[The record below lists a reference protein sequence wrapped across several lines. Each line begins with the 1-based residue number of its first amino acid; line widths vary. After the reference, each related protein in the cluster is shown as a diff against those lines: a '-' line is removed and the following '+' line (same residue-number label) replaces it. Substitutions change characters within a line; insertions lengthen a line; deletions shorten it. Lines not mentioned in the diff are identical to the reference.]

1 MFAPK
6 VRKPELQKYAA
17 EGKHVSDFLAAM
29 RAELEA
35 RAPFT
40 FDLNLQDSPTFPEEL
55 DVLVIAWNQSRS
67 SQAHATTEGLAGLNT
82 RPIRFEL

>member
-6 VRKPELQKYAA
+6 VRRSELQKYAD
-17 EGKHVSDFLAAM
+17 EGKQVSDFLAAM

-40 FDLNLQDSPTFPEEL
+40 FDLNLQDSPTFAE
-55 DVLVIAWNQSRS
+55 
-67 SQAHATTEGLAGLNT
+67 
-82 RPIRFEL
+82 